1 MTEKKKNSRE
11 LALDIVNEVLEE
23 NKLSHL
29 VIRQTLDMFGYSEKD
44 NVEKS
49 FITRLSQGTIER
61 KITLDY
67 IINRYSKT
75 KTEKMKPFIRGL
87 LRISVYQIMFMDSI
101 PDSAACNEAVKLAK
115 KRGFF
120 NLAPFVNGVLR
131 NVSRGKT
138 DIRYPNE
145 EQEPLKALSVR
156 YSIPE
161 WLVKLLME
169 EQGQDVTRDILGNL
183 FEDREEDRTESR
195 GSLSVRVNRSK
206 TSMEDV
212 IQCLTGEQ
220 VEVSETALAS
230 DMLNIRNYGAVHQ
243 LKAFRQGMIQVQD
256 ISSALVGQI
265 SGVKRGDIVMDM
277 CAAPGGKTI
286 HFADLLD
293 GSGQVISGD
302 VSKNKVELIREN
314 INRCGYQNVKLHV
327 WDSTV
332 PEEKYFNSA
341 DIVLADVPCSG
352 LGVLKHKSDIKYRLC
367 KEDITELANI
377 SQKILKCAVKY
388 LKYDGTLIF
397 STCTMTKTENEDIRN
412 WLLAQFDLEPVS
424 IIPYL
429 SEDILNIG
437 NNRETA
443 EQGYLKLFISKD
455 YDGFFMAKF
464 IKKRK

>member
-243 LKAFRQGMIQVQD
+243 LKAFRRGMIQVQD

-265 SGVKRGDIVMDM
+265 SGVKKGDIVMDM

-302 VSKNKVELIREN
+302 VSENKVELIREN
-314 INRCGYQNVKLHV
+314 INRCGFQNVKLHV

>member
-29 VIRQTLDMFGYSEKD
+29 VIRQTLDMFGYSEED

-67 IINRYSKT
+67 IINLYSKT

-131 NVSRGKT
+131 NVSRGKA
-138 DIRYPNE
+138 DIQYPNE
-145 EQEPLKALSVR
+145 EKEPFKAMSVR

-161 WLVKLLME
+161 WLIKLLIE
-169 EQGQDVTRDILGNL
+169 EQGQDVTRDILENL
-183 FEDREEDRTESR
+183 FEDREEDRTGSR

-206 TSMEDV
+206 TSVEEA

-220 VEVSETALAS
+220 VEVSRTALAS
-230 DMLNIRNYGAVHQ
+230 DMLDIRDYGAVHQ

-265 SGVKRGDIVMDM
+265 SGVKKGNIVMDM

-286 HFADLLD
+286 HFADLLA

-302 VSKNKVELIREN
+302 VSENKVALIREN
-314 INRCGYQNVKLHV
+314 INRCGFENVKLQV

-377 SQKILKCAVKY
+377 SQKILKCAVQY
-388 LKYDGTLIF
+388 LKYDGTLLF

-429 SEDILNIG
+429 SDDILNIG

>member
-29 VIRQTLDMFGYSEKD
+29 VIRQTLDMFGYSEED

-67 IINRYSKT
+67 IINLYSKT

-131 NVSRGKT
+131 NVSRGKA
-138 DIRYPNE
+138 DIQYPNE
-145 EQEPLKALSVR
+145 EKEPFKAMSVR

-161 WLVKLLME
+161 WLIKLLIE
-169 EQGQDVTRDILGNL
+169 EQGQDVTRDILENL
-183 FEDREEDRTESR
+183 FEDREEDRTGSR

-206 TSMEDV
+206 NSVEEA

-220 VEVSETALAS
+220 VEVSRTALAS
-230 DMLNIRNYGAVHQ
+230 DMLDIRNYGAVHQ

-265 SGVKRGDIVMDM
+265 SGVKKGNIVMDM
-277 CAAPGGKTI
+277 CAAPGGKAI
-286 HFADLLD
+286 HFADLLA

-302 VSKNKVELIREN
+302 VSENKVALIREN
-314 INRCGYQNVKLHV
+314 INRCGFENVKLQV

-367 KEDITELANI
+367 KEDIIELANI
-377 SQKILKCAVKY
+377 SQKILKCAVQY
-388 LKYDGTLIF
+388 LKYDGTLLF

-429 SEDILNIG
+429 SDDILNIG

>member
-145 EQEPLKALSVR
+145 EQESLKALSVR

-265 SGVKRGDIVMDM
+265 SGVKKSDIVMDM

-302 VSKNKVELIREN
+302 VSENKVELIREN
-314 INRCGYQNVKLHV
+314 INRCGFQNVKLHV